1 MKTKRNRNI
10 PISDRKE
17 LVRFITQFPAGTSY
31 RAMAVKREASRY
43 SVSPNVIYWHL
54 RNS

>member
-31 RAMAVKREASRY
+31 RAMAVKPAATACHPTPSTG
-43 SVSPNVIYWHL
+43 I
-54 RNS
+54 